1 MWCDVIADVFYSLKC
16 IQQRDLV
23 SLNSDDIEEKLGKSG
38 EISKLK
44 NEEMHEM
51 MKIYEGEKIRKE
63 KKWSIEKRR

>member
-1 MWCDVIADVFYSLKC
+1 MIP
-16 IQQRDLV
+16 
-23 SLNSDDIEEKLGKSG
+23 LNSDDIEEKLGKSG

-63 KKWSIEKRR
+63 KK